1 MVVRRATKISTKKS
15 VKVIEIVGILKVFLF
30 TALDLMTI
38 HGAVVMDF
46 LFIQPF
52 GWIRIII
59 ACGRRIRVIS
69 IWSPH
74 CEVCGDHNE
83 MARAIVL
90 TSCDKP

>member
-1 MVVRRATKISTKKS
+1 LNKKR

-59 ACGRRIRVIS
+59 ARGEEKARRIRVIYGLHTLRGVKTMDQS
-69 IWSPH
+69 FVRLACCSPFF
-74 CEVCGDHNE
+74 
-83 MARAIVL
+83 ML
-90 TSCDKP
+90 FT